1 MSHFTRLKTQIVEQE
16 YLLKALQDLGHS
28 VEQGDVRVRAVGG
41 SAQKA
46 ELKIHLGERSYPIL
60 IGHDDSPDESLQFG
74 NSRGVRI
81 PRPLLQQAG
90 IVDEVTMEVR
100 DGEIV
105 IRRREAD
112 PRAGWAEGFA
122 AMVAEGQDEAPI
134 PGANLFDHEEW
145 TW

>member
-1 MSHFTRLKTQIVEQE
+1 MIETRI
-16 YLLKALQDLGHS
+16 S
-28 VEQGDVRVRAVGG
+28 R
-41 SAQKA
+41 
-46 ELKIHLGERSYPIL
+46 
-60 IGHDDSPDESLQFG
+60 FG

-112 PRAGWAEGFA
+112 PRLGWAEGFA
-122 AMVAEGQDEAPI
+122 AMVAEGGVEAPI
-134 PGANLFDHEEW
+134 EGGNRFDEEEW

>member
-1 MSHFTRLKTQIVEQE
+1 MIQTRL
-16 YLLKALQDLGHS
+16 S
-28 VEQGDVRVRAVGG
+28 R
-41 SAQKA
+41 
-46 ELKIHLGERSYPIL
+46 
-60 IGHDDSPDESLQFG
+60 FG

-90 IVDEVTMEVR
+90 IVDDVTMEVR

-122 AMVAEGQDEAPI
+122 AMAAAGEEEAPL
-134 PGANLFDHEEW
+134 PGGNVFDREEW
-145 TW
+145 SW